1 MVAMMRRPPENALL
15 GGRHGHPGN
24 HKLKPA
30 TGFEGAMRKIAM
42 IAGGDEE
49 HAHFKKHE
57 SGDEIRPLKRQE
69 KDAQRSNV
77 DKSEGNQGNQVETR
91 PIGER
96 ERQRTCNRGHA
107 PLLLPGNAREG
118 GSGPQYATNVT
129 AKNNTSI

>member
-1 MVAMMRRPPENALL
+1 MMAMMRRPPENALL

-30 TGFEGAMRKIAM
+30 AGFEGAMRKIAM

-77 DKSEGNQGNQVETR
+77 DKSERNQGNQVEAR

-96 ERQRTCNRGHA
+96 DRQRSCNKGHA
-107 PLLLPGNAREG
+107 TLLLPGNPRES
-118 GSGPQYATNVT
+118 GSSAHEPTN
-129 AKNNTSI
+129 